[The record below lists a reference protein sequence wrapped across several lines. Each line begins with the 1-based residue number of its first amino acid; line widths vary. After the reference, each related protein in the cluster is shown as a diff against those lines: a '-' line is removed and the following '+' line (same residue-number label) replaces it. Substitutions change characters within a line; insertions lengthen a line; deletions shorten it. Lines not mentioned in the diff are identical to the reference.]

1 MILRMQGKPLDEMPG
16 GKLFTALGWEDII
29 YKRPS
34 FAHERELRAFIY
46 QRVDKVKEAPLR
58 NRAHLE
64 KLMKERPEYIRIEI
78 SPSDLIEKV
87 YVSPHAKDLFV
98 VLVKSVSG
106 ELEDRVLKSD
116 LYKLY

>member
-1 MILRMQGKPLDEMPG
+1 
-16 GKLFTALGWEDII
+16 
-29 YKRPS
+29 
-34 FAHERELRAFIY
+34 
-46 QRVDKVKEAPLR
+46 
-58 NRAHLE
+58 
-64 KLMKERPEYIRIEI
+64 MKERPEYIRIEI